1 MTSQSKRMHPLSALH
16 LVAIAGLVVW
26 WSLYFWHHTPARELL
41 RDGSTPTGTQHR
53 RPDRGSLEGKAT
65 LALGAGTRR
74 AATAISVALA
84 DVAAGVLVLILFAVG
99 TGIYVRRLE
108 IWLQARSSGETMSFA
123 SNGLDDKT
131 LAANPSGRR
140 P

>member
-16 LVAIAGLVVW
+16 VVAIAGLVVW
-26 WSLYFWHHTPARELL
+26 WSLYFWHHTPARDLL
-41 RDGSTPTGTQHR
+41 RDDSTPTRAQHG
-53 RPDRGSLEGKAT
+53 RPDHGSLEGKAT
-65 LALGAGTRR
+65 VAFDAGARR
-74 AATAISVALA
+74 ASTAVSVALA
-84 DVAAGVLVLILFAVG
+84 DVAAGVLVLLLFAVG
-99 TGIYVRRLE
+99 TGIYVRRVE

-123 SNGLDDKT
+123 GNGLDDKT

>member
-1 MTSQSKRMHPLSALH
+1 MHPLSALH
-16 LVAIAGLVVW
+16 VVAIAGLLVW
-26 WSLYFWHHTPARELL
+26 WSLYFWHHTPARNLL
-41 RDGSTPTGTQHR
+41 RDGSTTTRAQYG
-53 RPDRGSLEGKAT
+53 RPDHGSLEGKAT
-65 LALGAGTRR
+65 IAFDAVARR
-74 AATAISVALA
+74 ASTAVSVALA
-84 DVAAGVLVLILFAVG
+84 DVAAGVLVLLFFAVG

-123 SNGLDDKT
+123 GNGLDDKT